1 VQADGS
7 VNVPKAASDI
17 DTGCN
22 TSPAQIAADALKVP
36 FESVFLIYAGTEK
49 TPFAYG
55 SHSSRSVYMHG
66 NAIVAASK
74 ETRKQILEYAASL
87 CGKKP
92 EELELSDGVVQ
103 SVDSSKCFPAKI
115 YKMQLFPSHDTTSM
129 AENGPQASVTLAEL
143 AHYAHSE
150 NRQFIGKGSIKNVNA
165 PPWHASFA
173 DVTIDTETGKITVN
187 KMAGVHDVG
196 RVINPDYVEGQ
207 ITGGAPQGVGYAVG
221 EELSYNQKNG
231 CHYVTDI

>member
-1 VQADGS
+1 
-7 VNVPKAASDI
+7 
-17 DTGCN
+17 
-22 TSPAQIAADALKVP
+22 
-36 FESVFLIYAGTEK
+36 
-49 TPFAYG
+49 
-55 SHSSRSVYMHG
+55 
-66 NAIVAASK
+66 
-74 ETRKQILEYAASL
+74 
-87 CGKKP
+87 
-92 EELELSDGVVQ
+92 
-103 SVDSSKCFPAKI
+103 
-115 YKMQLFPSHDTTSM
+115 MQLFPSHDTSSM

-207 ITGGAPQGVGYAVG
+207 ITGGAPQGVGYALS

-231 CHYVTDI
+231 CHYVTDIHQYNQPTALVAPPIDALMVEEDDPHGPFGAKGCAGRPPVFARLQPLSTRSAMLWG